1 MFVCCLPYTVCVP
14 MYMDQIQ
21 LFSIKKVFFLCN
33 AEPLDIVVMPPSNIT
48 VDLSRDKVTS
58 LTAIVETVE
67 GYASNISLNLSY
79 LNKKLFSNILTQR
92 IYVLNETHTL
102 FNVRISGLPS
112 TYIPNDENKLLQWSF
127 RLFGKKYESNG
138 TTEATTHL
146 LILASPP
153 TPPLNPE
160 EISALVVVL
169 SVVVLV
175 LLSIL
180 LFVCLYR
187 IRRTYLKNNRMFFV
201 RLSDVGALLNKVC
214 PLKSREC

>member
-1 MFVCCLPYTVCVP
+1 
-14 MYMDQIQ
+14 
-21 LFSIKKVFFLCN
+21 
-33 AEPLDIVVMPPSNIT
+33 MPPRNIT
-48 VDLSRDKVTS
+48 VDLSGDKVTS

-79 LNKKLFSNILTQR
+79 FNKKLFSKLLTQR

-102 FNVRISGLPS
+102 FNVSISGLPS
-112 TYIPNDENKLLQWSF
+112 TYIPSDENELLQWSF

-138 TTEATTHL
+138 TTETTTHL
-146 LILASPP
+146 LIVASPP
-153 TPPLNPE
+153 TPPLNPG
-160 EISALVVVL
+160 EISAIVVVL
-169 SVVVLV
+169 SVVILV
-175 LLSIL
+175 FLSIL